1 MSALKLTRSLAENLA
16 AMRALFENDNTFV
29 SRETRSPSG
38 LHCAVFFFDG
48 MVNNLAIN
56 QSIIRPLVAADR
68 KSADADLLA
77 HTIIQIND
85 SRVEPDSDNMLSALL
100 YGDTVIL
107 TEGDARPVVVNTKGF
122 SLRTASEPENERVL
136 RGPREGFTEAFMPNL
151 ALIRRRVN
159 DPRLKFSFSRMAG
172 RTRTVVCLCWIEG
185 VTDPALLREA
195 RRRLDTYAL
204 DGILDANYLAEWIRD
219 AHRSPFPTLGTTER
233 PDVVVARLLEGRLA
247 ILTDGTPV
255 ALTAPCVL
263 QECLQSN
270 DDYYLPVTQAG
281 LARALRSIG
290 ILLSMIVPALYLA
303 LLYHHAELLPTRML
317 LAITAAQKGVP
328 LPPLW
333 ETLVLLIVFE
343 ILKEASARTYH
354 HAELLPTRMLLAI
367 TAAQK
372 GVPLPPLWETLVL
385 LIVFEILK
393 EASART
399 PGVIGSTM
407 SIVGG
412 LVLGQSAVSARLISA
427 PAVIIVAAAAVTGL
441 AAPKLQAAA
450 LMMRFALLF
459 CGAAFGL
466 YGLLFGL
473 ALMLLHLCAL
483 HSFGTPYLLN
493 LLPRVHAHTEDLW
506 MRTSWNTM
514 RSRRFLARK
523 ERQ

>member
-29 SRETRSPSG
+29 SRETRSPAG

-56 QSIIRPLVAADR
+56 QSIIRPLVASDR
-68 KSADADLLA
+68 KSADAGLLA
-77 HTIIQIND
+77 HTVIQIND
-85 SRVEPDSDNMLSALL
+85 SRVEPDSDAMLSSLL

-172 RTRTVVCLCWIEG
+172 RTHTVVCLCWLEG
-185 VTDPALLREA
+185 VTDPALVREA

-219 AHRSPFPTLGTTER
+219 ARRSPFPTLGTTER

-263 QECLQSN
+263 KECLQSN

-328 LPPLW
+328 LPP
-333 ETLVLLIVFE
+333 V
-343 ILKEASARTYH
+343 
-354 HAELLPTRMLLAI
+354 
-367 TAAQK
+367 
-372 GVPLPPLWETLVL
+372 WETLVL

-506 MRTSWNTM
+506 TRASWDAMN
-514 RSRRFLARK
+514 SRRFLARK
-523 ERQ
+523 EHR

>member
-343 ILKEASARTYH
+343 ILKEASART
-354 HAELLPTRMLLAI
+354 
-367 TAAQK
+367 
-372 GVPLPPLWETLVL
+372 
-385 LIVFEILK
+385 
-393 EASART
+393 

>member
-77 HTIIQIND
+77 HTIIQVND
-85 SRVEPDSDNMLSALL
+85 SRVEPDPDNMLSALL

-343 ILKEASARTYH
+343 ILKEASART
-354 HAELLPTRMLLAI
+354 
-367 TAAQK
+367 
-372 GVPLPPLWETLVL
+372 
-385 LIVFEILK
+385 
-393 EASART
+393 

>member
-29 SRETRSPSG
+29 SRETRSPAG

-56 QSIIRPLVAADR
+56 QSIIRPLVASDR
-68 KSADADLLA
+68 KSADAGLLA
-77 HTIIQIND
+77 HTVIQIND
-85 SRVEPDSDNMLSALL
+85 SRVEPDSDAMLSSLL

-172 RTRTVVCLCWIEG
+172 RTHTVVCLCWLEG
-185 VTDPALLREA
+185 VTDPALVREA

-219 AHRSPFPTLGTTER
+219 ARRSPFPTLGTTER

-303 LLYHHAELLPTRML
+303 LL
-317 LAITAAQKGVP
+317 
-328 LPPLW
+328 
-333 ETLVLLIVFE
+333 
-343 ILKEASARTYH
+343 YH

-506 MRTSWNTM
+506 TRASWDAMN
-514 RSRRFLARK
+514 SRRFLARK
-523 ERQ
+523 EHR

>member
-1 MSALKLTRSLAENLA
+1 MSALKLTRSLVENLA

-56 QSIIRPLVAADR
+56 QSIIRPLVAADH

-85 SRVEPDSDNMLSALL
+85 SRVEPDSDNMISALL

-343 ILKEASARTYH
+343 ILKEASART
-354 HAELLPTRMLLAI
+354 
-367 TAAQK
+367 
-372 GVPLPPLWETLVL
+372 
-385 LIVFEILK
+385 
-393 EASART
+393 

-473 ALMLLHLCAL
+473 ALMLLHLCVL